1 MSGTF
6 NAITGWLLFASIAL
20 SAGAAIARAVILPRV
35 LKDEGLSSEWLV
47 GGTARI
53 GSAAALVLPV
63 ALGLFFVRQLLE
75 FRDPYAPWS
84 EDARLLL
91 TGTAWGRTWLWG
103 MSASLVASFAFLLA
117 RSGRQAGWWV
127 AAPAVL
133 ALGAFPAFTGHA
145 AGEEELR
152 LLALAADTLH
162 VWAASGWMGGL
173 AVVLYLEWRWRRET
187 PGGGN
192 SLLPRLVPAFSP
204 VAMAC
209 VATLVLTGSY
219 AAWLHVDSFAAL
231 VSTVYGRTLTLKLI
245 LVAAVLGLGA
255 LNFRVLTPKLGEQ
268 SGNDALRKAASVE
281 LLLAQ
286 VVLFATAILVRT
298 SPMDH

>member
-1 MSGTF
+1 MYGAL
-6 NAITGWLLFASIAL
+6 NAITGWLLFTSIAL

-35 LKDEGLSSEWLV
+35 RTDEGPSSGWLV
-47 GGTARI
+47 QRAARV
-53 GSAAALVLPV
+53 GSAAALFLPV
-63 ALGLFFVRQLLE
+63 ALALYFVRQLLE
-75 FRDPYAPWS
+75 FRDPFAPWS

-103 MSASLVASFAFLLA
+103 LGASLLASGAFLFA
-117 RSGRQAGWWV
+117 RSGRRAGWWV
-127 AAPAVL
+127 ATPAAL
-133 ALGAFPAFTGHA
+133 ALGTFPAFTGHA
-145 AGEEELR
+145 AGEERLR
-152 LLALAADTLH
+152 FVALAADTLH
-162 VWAASGWMGGL
+162 VWAASGWIGGL
-173 AVVLYLEWRWRRET
+173 AVVLYLEWRWRREAPDAET
-187 PGGGN
+187 

-204 VAMAC
+204 VAVAC
-209 VATLVLTGSY
+209 VGTLVLTGSY
-219 AAWLHVDSFAAL
+219 AAWLHVDSLGAL
-231 VSTVYGRTLTLKLI
+231 VSTVYGRTLTLKLL

>member
-20 SAGAAIARAVILPRV
+20 SAGAVIARAAILPRV
-35 LKDEGLSSEWLV
+35 RTDQGLSSEWLV
-47 GGTARI
+47 GGAARV
-53 GSAAALVLPV
+53 GSAAALFLPI

-103 MSASLVASFAFLLA
+103 MAASFVASLAFLAA
-117 RSGRQAGWWV
+117 RSGRQAAWWV

-145 AGEEELR
+145 AGEEQLR
-152 LLALAADTLH
+152 SLALAADTLH
-162 VWAASGWMGGL
+162 VWAASGWIGGL
-173 AVVLYLEWRWRRET
+173 AVVLYLEWSWRRERSEA
-187 PGGGN
+187 GN
-192 SLLPRLVPAFSP
+192 SLLPKLVPAFSP

-209 VATLVLTGSY
+209 VGTLVLTGSY
-219 AAWLHVDSFAAL
+219 AAWMHLDSFGAL
-231 VSTVYGRTLTLKLI
+231 VSTVYGRTLALKLL

-286 VVLFATAILVRT
+286 VVLFVTAILVRT

>member
-20 SAGAAIARAVILPRV
+20 SAGAVIARAAILPRV
-35 LKDEGLSSEWLV
+35 RTEEGLSSEWLV
-47 GGTARI
+47 GGAARV
-53 GSAAALVLPV
+53 GSAAALFLPI

-103 MSASLVASFAFLLA
+103 MAASFVASLAFLAA
-117 RSGRQAGWWV
+117 RSGRQAAWWV

-145 AGEEELR
+145 AGEEQLR
-152 LLALAADTLH
+152 SLALAADTLH
-162 VWAASGWMGGL
+162 VWAASGWIGGL
-173 AVVLYLEWRWRRET
+173 AVVLYLEWSWRRERSEA
-187 PGGGN
+187 GN
-192 SLLPRLVPAFSP
+192 SLLPKLVPAFSP

-209 VATLVLTGSY
+209 VGTLVLTGSY
-219 AAWLHVDSFAAL
+219 AAWMHLDSFGAL
-231 VSTVYGRTLTLKLI
+231 VSTVYGRTLALKLL

-286 VVLFATAILVRT
+286 VVLFVTAILVRT